1 MKTIDY
7 KTTFHFLRDDQIR
20 LDEPMKAHT
29 TFRAGGPADCLVT
42 PDTIEEISHIVS
54 ICKNEQIPYFIMG
67 NGSNL
72 LVSDKGYRGLVIQIF
87 KNMSR
92 IQVQGEQL
100 YVQAGALLSKA
111 AAEAK
116 NASLAGM
123 EFAAGIPGTI
133 GGAVAM
139 NAGAYGGEMKDIV
152 ESVVL
157 LDEAGERYTVAGKDM
172 QFGYR
177 KSLVTTEKFIVAE
190 AVLKLTHGD
199 KEAIFATME
208 DLRVRRVTKQPLEY
222 PSAGSTFKRPE
233 GYFAGKLIMDA
244 GLAGYSIGGAE
255 VSAKHCGFIINKNH
269 ADASEIYQL
278 ICHVQKVV
286 MEQTGVKLE
295 PEVKLL
301 GDFA

>member
-92 IQVQGEQL
+92 IQVQGDQL